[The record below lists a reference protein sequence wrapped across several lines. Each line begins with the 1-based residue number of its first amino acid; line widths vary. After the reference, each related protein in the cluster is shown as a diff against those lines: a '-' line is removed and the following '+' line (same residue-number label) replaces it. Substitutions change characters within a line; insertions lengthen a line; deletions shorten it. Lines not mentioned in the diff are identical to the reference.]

1 MEHSIQTIKGEQVA
15 VYSLN
20 TVVVG
25 SGAAGLNAADTLYQL
40 GQTDIA
46 IVTNGINRGT
56 SRNTGSDKQ
65 TYYKLSLS
73 GNCPDSVGTM
83 AKDLFAGGCVDGDI
97 ALCEAA
103 LSAKSFL
110 KLCAIGVDFPTNRYG
125 EYVGYQTDHDTAGR
139 ATSVGPLTSHFMT
152 LQLEQEV
159 MKKNIPVFDGY
170 QIVAV
175 LKEGDRVRGL
185 MTYSPTAKERFA
197 LFNCKNVIY
206 ATGGPAGMYALS
218 VFPESQ
224 IGATGAALEAGVKG
238 RNLTEWQFGLAS
250 LAPRWNVSGTYMQV
264 LPRFVSIDNDGV
276 QREFITDYYKDDAKA
291 LSMIFKKG
299 YQWPFDVRKIDG
311 SSLID
316 LLVYQETVLFG
327 RKVYLDF
334 TRNPLDRLPDFD
346 SLEQEATDYLRSA
359 GADFG
364 TPIDRLLH
372 MNEPAYTLY
381 LDKGVDL
388 KTDLLEVAVCAQHNN
403 GGLEIDLW
411 WQSNLQGFFPCGE
424 VAGSHGVFRP
434 GGSALNAGQVGST
447 RAAQYIAAKG
457 SGEPASVDSLLT
469 ACKAVIEAKMELANA
484 VEGNTSNTWEQ
495 ITVAR
500 NRMTKAGGCVRNR
513 QQMEEA
519 VKEIDQLLGNFTA
532 NVHANTAQGISEAYY
547 LYDMLI
553 CQKGYLTAML
563 AFGKVG
569 DSRGSAL
576 YSRED
581 GVIPQGL
588 PALFGYKLDGEENT
602 KVIQETQ
609 YQKGEFLCTT
619 RPVRPLPEGGG
630 FFENVWKDYREHHNV
645 Y

>member
-1 MEHSIQTIKGEQVA
+1 MEHSLQWINGESVA

-20 TVVVG
+20 TVIVG
-25 SGAAGLNAADTLYQL
+25 SGAAGLNAADTLYHL
-40 GQTDIA
+40 GQTDLA
-46 IVTNGINRGT
+46 IVTNGVNRGT

-73 GNCPDSVGTM
+73 GSCPDSVGAM
-83 AKDLFAGGCVDGDI
+83 ARDLFAGGCVDGDI

-103 LSAKSFL
+103 LSAKCFL
-110 KLCAIGVDFPTNRYG
+110 KLCSVGVDFPTNRYG

-139 ATSVGPLTSHFMT
+139 ATSVGPLTSNYMT
-152 LQLEQEV
+152 LQLEKQV
-159 MKKNIPVFDGY
+159 KHKKIRIFDGY
-170 QIVAV
+170 QVIAV
-175 LKEGDRVRGL
+175 LTSDGRVRGL
-185 MTYSPTAKERFA
+185 LTYSPTADQRFA

-224 IGATGAALEAGVKG
+224 MGATGAALEAGVKG

-250 LAPRWNVSGTYMQV
+250 LSPRWNVSGTYMQV
-264 LPRFVSIDNDGV
+264 LPRFVSVD
-276 QREFITDYYKDDAKA
+276 REGNQYEFVTDYYQDDPKA

-316 LLVYQETVLFG
+316 LLVYQETVLKG

-334 TRNPLDRLPDFD
+334 TRNPLDRLPAFD
-346 SLEQEATDYLRSA
+346 ALEKEAADYLRAA

-364 TPIDRLLH
+364 TPVERLLH
-372 MNEPAYTLY
+372 MNQPAYRLY

-388 KTDLLEVAVCAQHNN
+388 RTDWLEVAVCAQHNN

-411 WQSNLQGFFPCGE
+411 WQSNIQGFFPCGE

-447 RAAQYIAAKG
+447 RAAQYIAAHGK
-457 SGEPASVDSLLT
+457 GEPDCIRSLLAECGALIEKKMALADAVSGT
-469 ACKAVIEAKMELANA
+469 ADNTLQLMEEAR
-484 VEGNTSNTWEQ
+484 S
-495 ITVAR
+495 
-500 NRMTKAGGCVRNR
+500 RMTKAGGCVRNEA
-513 QQMEEA
+513 QMKEA
-519 VKEIDQLLGNFTA
+519 LREIDGLLSDFTA
-532 NVHANTAQGISEAYY
+532 KVQADTAQGISQAYY
-547 LYDMLI
+547 LYDMLL
-553 CQKGYLTAML
+553 CQKGYLSAML
-563 AFGKVG
+563 AFGRVG

-576 YSRED
+576 YSRKD
-581 GVIPQGL
+581 SSVPAGL
-588 PALFGYKLDGEENT
+588 PDLFGYRLDEDRHT
-602 KVIQETQ
+602 HVIQETVYEQ
-609 YQKGEFLCTT
+609 GGFTCSF

-630 FFENVWKDYREHHNV
+630 FFENVWREYRENKNI

>member
-1 MEHSIQTIKGEQVA
+1 MEKSIQMIGGKSVA
-15 VYSLN
+15 VFTLN
-20 TVVVG
+20 TVIVG
-25 SGAAGLNAADTLYQL
+25 SGAAGFNAADTLYEL

-73 GNCPDSVGTM
+73 GNCPDSVGAM
-83 AKDLFAGGCVDGDI
+83 ARDLFNGGCVDGDI

-110 KLCAIGVDFPTNRYG
+110 KLCSIGVDFPTNRFG

-139 ATSVGPLTSHFMT
+139 ATSVGPLTSRFMT
-152 LQLEQEV
+152 LQLEQAV
-159 MKKNIPVFDGY
+159 NKKNIPIFDGY
-170 QIVAV
+170 QIIAV
-175 LKEGDRVRGL
+175 LQNKGQLRGL
-185 MTYSPTAKERFA
+185 LTYSPKSGHPFA

-206 ATGGPAGMYALS
+206 ATGGPAGMYELS

-224 IGATGAALEAGVKG
+224 MGATGVALEAGVKG

-264 LPRFVSIDNDGV
+264 LPRFISIDDQGNEH
-276 QREFITDYYKDDAKA
+276 EFITDYYQDDAKA

-316 LLVYQETVLFG
+316 LLVYQETVLKG

-334 TRNPLDRLPDFD
+334 TKNPLNQLPNFD
-346 SLEQEATDYLRSA
+346 QLEPEAAQYLAAA
-359 GADFG
+359 GANFG
-364 TPIDRLLH
+364 TPVDRLIH

-381 LDKGVDL
+381 LNKGVDL
-388 KTDLLEVAVCAQHNN
+388 KTELLEVAVCAQHNN
-403 GGLEIDLW
+403 GGLDVNMW
-411 WQSNLQGFFPCGE
+411 WQSNIKGFFPCGE

-447 RAAQYIAAKG
+447 RAAQYISVHG
-457 SGEPASVDSLLT
+457 RGEPDSLQTLL
-469 ACKAVIEAKMELANA
+469 ADCQHIIEEKIKLSSQIQCNED
-484 VEGNTSNTWEQ
+484 NTWQ
-495 ITVAR
+495 LITEAR
-500 NRMTKAGGCVRNR
+500 LRMTKAGGCVRNAK
-513 QQMEEA
+513 QMAQAIAEIETLLNCFSQT
-519 VKEIDQLLGNFTA
+519 VK
-532 NVHANTAQGISEAYY
+532 ANTAQAVSLAYY

-563 AFGKVG
+563 HFDHSGN
-569 DSRGSAL
+569 SRGSAL
-576 YSRED
+576 YSRAD
-581 GVIPQGL
+581 GTVPNGL
-588 PALFGYKLDGEENT
+588 PDLFGYCLDGDANT
-602 KVIQETQ
+602 KVIQETE
-609 YQKGEFLCTT
+609 YRDGAFACTF
-619 RPVRPLPEGGG
+619 RPVRPLPDGGG
-630 FFENVWKDYREHHNV
+630 FFENVWKEYRTNKNI